1 MSSPSAEADPQRLA
15 FTWDWTRAEHIRLH
29 KALFRE
35 ASRRGP
41 IRIARAAFYFVI
53 GAVVLV
59 LLFNAFWGDLQPL
72 ARTFPWLL
80 MVGGWV
86 VLFTW
91 MLPRSS
97 ARSYLKAHRGPLR
110 LVLTPD
116 AVESGCDVCSSQV
129 RWSAIERAV
138 ETPEFFSCSTT
149 ASAPTSSPSGS
160 CRRWRSRIGCVPRS
174 ARTSPSR
181 RPSPPTPLAPCSEPV
196 ARHEASPAPRPL
208 VREGGLRVVVA
219 ANSFALP

>member
-41 IRIARAAFYFVI
+41 MRIARAAFYFVI
-53 GAVVLV
+53 GSVVLV
-59 LLFNAFWGDLQPL
+59 LLLNAFRGDLQPL

-138 ETPEFFSCSTT
+138 ETPEFFFLFYNSQC
-149 ASAPTSSPSGS
+149 AYFLPKRVVPTLEEQD
-160 CRRWRSRIGCVPRS
+160 RVR
-174 ARTSPSR
+174 ATLRTYLPE
-181 RPSPPTPLAPCSEPV
+181 PPALAPN
-196 ARHEASPAPRPL
+196 
-208 VREGGLRVVVA
+208 A
-219 ANSFALP
+219 AGSVL